1 MSEAYILDSSRTNL
15 EERGCGDD
23 GIIERDEVDPC
34 VISCSADNRPAQ
46 EVFGSPPKESSWV
59 SHLLV
64 AMASNS
70 ASDSQSWTAS
80 GSEITLS
87 APGAVQTP
95 SPADSTMVPGDQML
109 PETFIMPNETIIAG
123 AQLIPQVS
131 ERNIGSIYNY
141 SGINWLR
148 PTDPTHIDQIFGA
161 PSVQS
166 SDSPISNV
174 HDGFQNYI
182 NEDGARMPIQDRDKG
197 RNHSPAP
204 LFAGQGN
211 TALSPSLHDGLDGI
225 HNRIVCEYTHE
236 PLWIAEDSYIA
247 LTDYLKRTSG
257 RDIALSQIE
266 TFPSLKDL
274 NEFVGLY
281 FDKFHDSF
289 PLLHK
294 ASFLNSRDGCLLELA
309 MSAIGACYAGTIH
322 ARKCSDSLHEL
333 IHTLLDI
340 ATASNYDPSQFPG
353 VFGFRGPGYPQ
364 RLSHIQARIL
374 NVLGMF
380 HSGNRKLAG
389 IAREDRA
396 SLVTSCVD
404 SKLLMSNHYHGWQAA
419 RSSENEG
426 DRFVQQ
432 WLQGEL
438 ECRAG
443 YFVWVRI
450 LAYLKMAYCLYTIL
464 DARLYDG
471 IRIRSSNAHGSF

>member
-1 MSEAYILDSSRTNL
+1 VTDTYLLDSPRTIL
-15 EERGCGDD
+15 EEGGRGDD
-23 GIIERDEVDPC
+23 GTVERDEVDAC
-34 VISCSADNRPAQ
+34 VISCSGENRPTQ
-46 EVFGSPPKESSWV
+46 EAFGSPPKESSWV

-70 ASDSQSWTAS
+70 ASDGQPWNAS
-80 GSEITLS
+80 GPEMTLS

-95 SPADSTMVPGDQML
+95 SSTESPMGAADQML
-109 PETFIMPNETIIAG
+109 PEAFIMPNETIIAG

-148 PTDPTHIDQIFGA
+148 PTDPTHIDQTFGTH
-161 PSVQS
+161 SVQS
-166 SDSPISNV
+166 SESPNSNV
-174 HDGFQNYI
+174 HDGLTNYI
-182 NEDGARMPIQDRDKG
+182 NEQSPEMPIQDRDKG
-197 RNHSPAP
+197 HNHSPVS
-204 LFAGQGN
+204 LFAGQGR
-211 TALSPSLHDGLDGI
+211 TSQSPTMHNSLEGI
-225 HNRIVCEYTHE
+225 HNQIVCEYTHE
-236 PLWIAEDSYIA
+236 PLWITEESYIA
-247 LTDYLKRTSG
+247 LTDYLKRASG

-266 TFPSLKDL
+266 TFPSLEEL
-274 NEFVGLY
+274 NAFAGLY

-309 MSAIGACYAGTIH
+309 ISAIGACYTGTIH
-322 ARKCSDSLHEL
+322 ARECSESLHEL
-333 IHTLLDI
+333 IHTLLGI
-340 ATASNYDPSQFPG
+340 ATALNYDPTQFPG
-353 VFGFRGPGYPQ
+353 VFGFREPGYPQ
-364 RLSHIQARIL
+364 GLSYIQARIL

-380 HSGNRKLAG
+380 HSGNPKLVG
-389 IAREDRA
+389 LAREDRA

-404 SKLLMSNHYHGWQAA
+404 SKLLISNHYHGWEAA
-419 RSSENEG
+419 RTSEDEG

-432 WLQGEL
+432 WLLGEL

-450 LAYLKMAYCLYTIL
+450 IVHLQMEYCLYITT
-464 DARLYDG
+464 DAGLHDG